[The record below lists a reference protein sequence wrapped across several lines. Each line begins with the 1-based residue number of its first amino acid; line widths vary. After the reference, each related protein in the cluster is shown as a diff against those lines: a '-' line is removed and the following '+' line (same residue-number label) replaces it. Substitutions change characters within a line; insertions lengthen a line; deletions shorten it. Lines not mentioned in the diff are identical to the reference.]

1 MRQAWPDG
9 TAIGRTLTLDDKRS
23 ATVVGIVRHARQYRL
38 DADDRPHV
46 YQPYSQVTQSQMTLA
61 VRTNGDP
68 ERLAD
73 VVKRAVAGIDD
84 KQPVANIATMRHAIE
99 IAVADRRLQ
108 FEAIGAFAIGAVV
121 LAALGLYGLLASLV
135 AERRRE
141 IGIRMALGADR
152 RTLRRWLARQIV
164 IVTGAGVGAGLVAAV
179 AASRLL
185 QPFLYSI
192 SPRDPLA
199 IAATVGGLVALIAA
213 TSYWPVRRATSLD
226 PADAL
231 RRD

>member
-1 MRQAWPDG
+1 
-9 TAIGRTLTLDDKRS
+9 
-23 ATVVGIVRHARQYRL
+23 
-38 DADDRPHV
+38 
-46 YQPYSQVTQSQMTLA
+46 
-61 VRTNGDP
+61 
-68 ERLAD
+68 
-73 VVKRAVAGIDD
+73 
-84 KQPVANIATMRHAIE
+84 MRHAVDV
-99 IAVADRRLQ
+99 AVADRRVQ
-108 FEAIGAFAIGAVV
+108 FEALGAFAIGAAV

-152 RTLRRWLARQIV
+152 GAVRRWLARQILV
-164 IVTGAGVGAGLVAAV
+164 VTGAGVGAGLVAAL

-199 IAATVGGLVALIAA
+199 IAATVSGLIALIAA

-226 PADAL
+226 LADAL